1 VREDSFPMFS
11 CRATSTGDS
20 MIFSR
25 KLILV
30 AGAALLAACGDK
42 ITIPAAV
49 NPPPATT
56 KINSVDVAPATAT
69 ITAGASIPFTAAV
82 NADAGVVYTTAWTS
96 SVSTVVVGATT
107 GVVTTTAASVTPGAT
122 ICATVTAG
130 TQIVKACGTLVVTAP
145 PTGPTTNP
153 ATVSI
158 QSITAGGT
166 FFPVNQANV
175 AGQIDVTLN
184 VNPGNQ
190 VISKVETLVGGVV
203 ACTQTFTAAQAA
215 ALRFASDEAVAAQ
228 TTFPQIVCSVNTA
241 AFNATTGIPT
251 WLNGAQTV
259 QAKVYTTTSGIGTA
273 ATASAVQTLTF
284 NNANTY
290 VLNSSASGTPA
301 ISAANGYKY
310 STGSLA
316 TTVIPVIYTS
326 AGLQMASGT
335 ITFGAA
341 GCDATGPRS
350 LALTVASGQGTVTFT
365 KATGTASAT
374 NFKSYELRTA
384 LCGSLNTGEGFTLT
398 AMDNAGNQL
407 FAAAAPANDMA
418 NRYRM
423 DNVAPAAPVVLA
435 NPNGRANGWLNDAAA
450 FTVITAAGN
459 DGMINAAITD
469 AGIGGVTYAAKASTT
484 LTLAKAA
491 ADITTPATTPL
502 AASATNAIY
511 CLLQYSQDALGNR
524 SADPAACATNF
535 GVDRAPPTIAYSGG
549 IAANSRYAVAPGAE
563 FTVTVNDTGLVG
575 NSGMLPAAPV
585 MGTVMFRGNGNTSAQ
600 TCFVGGWVS
609 PTCSAV
615 LLAGAAPTYG
625 TTTMAATPG
634 NTASTEGY
642 YTFTAT
648 AYDAAGNSASLT
660 SRTTLVDATA
670 PTVGVATAPL
680 SSTTYTFPVS
690 ALANENLDIQNYWF
704 NANYAAAT
712 GPFTAP
718 LTIAAGSV
726 TAVNGYNAA
735 TFINT
740 NYAVSTTFNLP
751 VNIQANM
758 GALASAVTGVSVSV
772 MNQANTS
779 TTGGASGVPVFGTA
793 ATAISLTNMTGFTV
807 ATLPTGITGVSS
819 GVSTAATSSTLSVTT
834 TGTTAIFNN
843 PFARVDFYGLNVANT
858 AWVFLGST
866 VASAGN
872 DGGGV
877 RTFTYSLPING
888 ATAFAA
894 LGGTTAT
901 ITPNVIAFGF
911 KADGSVAMVNA
922 LAFPLNIV
930 Y

>member
-1 VREDSFPMFS
+1 MN
-11 CRATSTGDS
+11 
-20 MIFSR
+20 FSR

-30 AGAALLAACGDK
+30 AGAALLAACGDR
-42 ITIPAAV
+42 ITVPAPV
-49 NPPPATT
+49 LPTPPVT
-56 KINSVDVAPATAT
+56 KINSVDVSPATAT
-69 ITAGASIPFTAAV
+69 ITAGTSIPFTAAV
-82 NADAGVVYTTAWTS
+82 NADAGVTYTTAWSS
-96 SVSTVVVGATT
+96 SVSSVTVSSAGL
-107 GVVTTTAASVTPGAT
+107 VTTTAASVTPGAS

-130 TQIVKACGTLVVTAP
+130 TQIVKACGTLVVMP
-145 PTGPTTNP
+145 VSQVLP

-158 QSITAGGT
+158 ASITTGNLFT
-166 FFPVNQANV
+166 PVDQSNV

-190 VISKVETLVGGVV
+190 VITKVETLVGGVV

-228 TTFPQIVCSVNTA
+228 TTFPQILCSVNTA

-251 WLNGAQTV
+251 WMNGSQAV
-259 QAKVYTTTSGIGTA
+259 QAKVYTTTSGTGTA

-284 NNANTY
+284 ANANVY

-316 TTVIPVIYTS
+316 TTVLPVIYTS

-365 KATGTASAT
+365 KATGTASAAD
-374 NFKSYELRTA
+374 FKSYELRTA

-423 DNVAPAAPVVLA
+423 DNVAPAAPVITA
-435 NPNGRANGWLNDAAA
+435 NPNGRANNWMNDAVSFNTIVSA
-450 FTVITAAGN
+450 TNPNGLIT
-459 DGMINAAITD
+459 AAITD
-469 AGIGGVTYAAKASTT
+469 AGIGGVTYAAKAGDYSAGTV
-484 LTLAKAA
+484 AAAIAA
-491 ADITTPATTPL
+491 ADQTTPAAL
-502 AASATNAIY
+502 AASATNAAY
-511 CLLQYSQDALGNR
+511 CVVVYSVDALGNR
-524 SADPAACATNF
+524 TASPTSTTACAASTRSTPL
-535 GVDRAPPTIAYSGG
+535 GVDRAAPEIAYGALS
-549 IAANSRYAVAPGAE
+549 IAANSRYAVAPAAE
-563 FTVTVNDTGLVG
+563 FAVTVNDTGLVG

-585 MGTVMFRGNGNTSAQ
+585 KGTVIFRGNGNSAAEA
-600 TCFVGGWVS
+600 CFVGTIVS
-609 PTCSAV
+609 SVCTANT
-615 LLAGAAPTYG
+615 LAGAAPNYATA
-625 TTTMAATPG
+625 TMAATPG
-634 NTASTEGY
+634 NTVATEGY

-648 AYDAAGNSASLT
+648 AYDAAGNSAPLSA
-660 SRTTLVDATA
+660 RTTLVDATA

-772 MNQANTS
+772 QNQANTS
-779 TTGGASGVPVFGTA
+779 TTGGASSVPVFGTA
-793 ATAISLTNMTGFTV
+793 ATAISMTNMTGFTV

-843 PFARVDFYGLNVANT
+843 PFARVDFYGLNVAGT

-894 LGGTTAT
+894 LGGTAAT
-901 ITPNVIAFGF
+901 ITQNVIAFGF

-922 LAFPLNIV
+922 AAFGLNIV